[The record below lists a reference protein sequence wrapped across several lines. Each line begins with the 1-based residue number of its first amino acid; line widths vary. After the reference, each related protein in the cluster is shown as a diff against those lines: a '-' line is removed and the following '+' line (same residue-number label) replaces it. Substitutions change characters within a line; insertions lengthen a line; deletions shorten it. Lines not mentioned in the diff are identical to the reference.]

1 MMQRR
6 TGVRGDISAGLGL
19 VVLVVAVGWVGFRA
33 FGAGFGPD
41 GNVPQF
47 IIVMLNGLT
56 LAGLYFVVASGFTLI
71 FGLMRVVN
79 MAHGSFYL
87 LGGYIAFELVQ
98 HRLAGYWPALVVAA
112 LAIGAGGLVI
122 QQVFLRWN
130 QGQELRQALITIALS
145 IIIADQMLANFG
157 GSAVTISPP
166 PGLGGSLKL
175 GLYGIQY
182 PTFRFAVLAGAL
194 LIGLVLWVWIMRT
207 RFGMTVRA
215 GVDDRGMTAALGV
228 NIQVIFAITFF
239 AGALLAGLGGV
250 MGGTMIALAPGQD
263 ASFLLSSLVV
273 VIIGGLGSL
282 RGAVVGSIA
291 LGLVDQLSAVYLP
304 AGYTNYSILL
314 TFVLLVFVLA
324 TRPTGLFGRRVP
336 AGQAQESPRP
346 LQLPPGRLRAAIRN
360 RPLFAWLM
368 FRRAGVAG
376 LLLVVALVPL
386 LFSAFFASS
395 IGVQTLVLGIAA
407 ASLIYLN
414 AIAGMLSLAQ
424 TALYGVAAYTTA
436 QLAVQEGVD
445 PWLAAI
451 AAVAVTVVV
460 GLLFGAIV
468 SRSEGIYFLMITLAF
483 AVITYYFF
491 SQVIVFGSHEGI
503 NNVQPPK
510 LIGLPFVDPTGLYYA
525 ALLSSVFVYL
535 AIRYVQ
541 RTPFGIALQGIR
553 DEPMRMRSLGF
564 NVPLLR
570 AFGFGLGAF
579 FAAIAGVLAVW
590 YNSNISPGAIDLTR
604 TIDLLTIAVIGGI
617 WRLEGAWIG
626 AVLFTLLETY
636 SPAYTA
642 RFETAIGLVFLAVV
656 LVSPG
661 GLASI
666 VSTVDGWVRRR
677 LGETTSALT
686 LRTDV
691 DTG

>member
-1 MMQRR
+1 M
-6 TGVRGDISAGLGL
+6 
-19 VVLVVAVGWVGFRA
+19 
-33 FGAGFGPD
+33 
-41 GNVPQF
+41 
-47 IIVMLNGLT
+47 
-56 LAGLYFVVASGFTLI
+56 YFVVASGFTLI
-71 FGLMRVVN
+71 FGLMRIVN

-87 LGGYIAFELVQ
+87 LGGYIAFELAQV
-98 HRLAGYWPALVVAA
+98 RLANYWLALIVAA
-112 LAIGAGGLVI
+112 LAIGAGGLVV

-166 PGLGGSLKL
+166 TGLGGSLRL
-175 GLYGIQY
+175 GVYGIQY

-194 LIGLVLWVWIMRT
+194 VIGLFLWIWIMRT
-207 RFGMTVRA
+207 RFGMTIRA
-215 GVDDRGMTAALGV
+215 GVDDRSMTAALGV

-304 AGYTNYSILL
+304 ASYTNYSILL

-324 TRPTGLFGRRVP
+324 TRPAGLFGRRGP
-336 AGQAQESPRP
+336 AGQAQESQVRLQVRP
-346 LQLPPGRLRAAIRN
+346 ARLRASIRN
-360 RPLFAWLM
+360 RPLFAWLLL
-368 FRRAGVAG
+368 RRAGIAG
-376 LLLVVALVPL
+376 LLIVVALVPW
-386 LFSAFFASS
+386 LFPAFFASS
-395 IGVQTLVLGIAA
+395 VGVQTLVLGIAA
-407 ASLIYLN
+407 ASLIFLN
-414 AIAGMLSLAQ
+414 AIAGMVSLAQ

-436 QLAVQEGVD
+436 QLAVQDGVD

-451 AAVAVTVVV
+451 AALVVTVLV
-460 GLLFGAIV
+460 GLLLGAIV

-491 SQVIVFGSHEGI
+491 SQVTVFGSHEGI
-503 NNVQPPK
+503 NNVQPPR

-525 ALLSSVFVYL
+525 ALICSGFVYL
-535 AIRYVQ
+535 SIRYVQ
-541 RTPFGIALQGIR
+541 RTPFGLALQGIR
-553 DEPMRMRSLGF
+553 DEPTRMKTLGF
-564 NVPLLR
+564 NVQLLR
-570 AFGFGLGAF
+570 ASGFALGAF
-579 FAAIAGVLAVW
+579 FAAIAGVLSVW

-604 TIDLLTIAVIGGI
+604 TIDLLMIAVIGGI

-626 AVLFTLLETY
+626 AVLFTLLDTY

-642 RFETAIGLVFLAVV
+642 HFETVIGLIFLAVV
-656 LVSPG
+656 LLSPG
-661 GLASI
+661 GLAGIFSR
-666 VSTVDGWVRRR
+666 VDGWVRLR
-677 LGETTSALT
+677 LGETTSEFT
-686 LRTDV
+686 LRKDELLTP
-691 DTG
+691 

>member
-1 MMQRR
+1 MQGRAW
-6 TGVRGDISAGLGL
+6 VRGNVSARLGL
-19 VVLVVAVGWVGFRA
+19 LVLVLAVGWIAFRA
-33 FGAGFGPD
+33 FGSGLGPN
-41 GNVPQF
+41 GNVPEF
-47 IIVMLNGLT
+47 IIVTLNGLT

-87 LGGYIAFELVQ
+87 LGGYVAFKLLQ
-98 HRLAGYWPALVVAA
+98 HGLAGYWPALIVAA
-112 LAIGAGGLVI
+112 LAVGAGGLVM

-130 QGQELRQALITIALS
+130 QGQELRQALVTIALS

-157 GSAVTISPP
+157 GSALTISPP
-166 PGLGGSLKL
+166 AGLGGSLKL
-175 GLYGIQY
+175 GVYGIQY

-194 LIGLVLWVWIMRT
+194 VIGFFLFIWIMRT

-215 GVDDRGMTAALGV
+215 GVDDRAMTSALGV

-239 AGALLAGLGGV
+239 AGAALAGLGGV
-250 MGGTMIALAPGQD
+250 IGGTMIALAPGQD

-282 RGAVVGSIA
+282 RGAVVGSLA
-291 LGLVDQLSAVYLP
+291 LGLVDQMSAVYLP
-304 AGYTNYSILL
+304 ANYTNYSILL

-324 TRPTGLFGRRVP
+324 TRPTGLFGRRAP
-336 AGQAQESPRP
+336 AGQPQESPRP
-346 LQLPPGRLRAAIRN
+346 QAPLPARIRAAIGN

-368 FRRAGVAG
+368 FRRIGVGA
-376 LLLVVALVPL
+376 LLVFVIAVPL
-386 LFSAFFASS
+386 LFSAFFTST
-395 IGVQTLVLGIAA
+395 IGVQFLVLGIAA
-407 ASLIYLN
+407 ASLIFLN
-414 AIAGMLSLAQ
+414 TIAGMVSLAQ
-424 TALYGVAAYTTA
+424 TALYGVAAYMTA

-445 PWLAAI
+445 PWV
-451 AAVAVTVVV
+451 AAVAALAVTVIV
-460 GLLFGAIV
+460 GLLLGAIV

-491 SQVIVFGSHEGI
+491 SQVTAFGSHEGI

-525 ALLSSVFVYL
+525 ALICSAFVYL
-535 AIRYVQ
+535 SIRYIQ

-553 DEPMRMRSLGF
+553 DEPTRMRTLGF

-570 AFGFGLGAF
+570 AFGFALGAF
-579 FAAIAGVLAVW
+579 FAAIAGVLSVW

-604 TIDLLTIAVIGGI
+604 TIDLLSIAVIGGI

-626 AVLFTLLETY
+626 AVLFTLLDTY

-642 RFETAIGLVFLAVV
+642 RFETVIGLVFLAVV
-656 LVSPG
+656 LASPG
-661 GLASI
+661 GLAGI

-677 LGETTSALT
+677 LGEASELAP
-686 LRTDV
+686 RTGELV
-691 DTG
+691 AP